1 MCLTRTILDSS
12 APRTLSIVRNSGIVY
27 SMTFKLGLDDRWKTT
42 SSMKAPL
49 KSSIAHPLFFF
60 SIDGNAAN
68 TGTYTALAQFDA
80 LDSPKSKVEQIRY
93 LIVCNQKE
101 ARSFA
106 SDSKERVGKVEWK
119 APVEYV
125 NLVER
130 AGERG

>member
-1 MCLTRTILDSS
+1 
-12 APRTLSIVRNSGIVY
+12 
-27 SMTFKLGLDDRWKTT
+27 MTFRLGLNDRWKTT
-42 SSMKAPL
+42 SSVRTPL
-49 KSSIAHPLFFF
+49 KSSVSHPLFFF
-60 SIDGNAAN
+60 SVDGNAAN
-68 TGTYTALAQFDA
+68 AGTYTALAQFDA
-80 LDSPKSKVEQIRY
+80 LDSPKSKTEQNRY

-130 AGERG
+130 AGNWFIALFSQST